1 MKKILFTR
9 AFQRELLAPYIEGKY
24 EVVMWEEENIPMPR
38 QLLLE
43 KVADVEAIYTNV
55 ADQLDEEFFNVAKN
69 LKAVATMGV
78 GYDNIAIDIAT
89 EKGIP
94 VGHTPDVLSEAV
106 AELAVALMYTCS
118 RRIRES
124 MDFIRNGQ
132 WKAWGPFMFAGSR
145 IKGSTIGIIGMG
157 RIGKELADIV
167 NRLGMKI
174 LYHNRRRDHESEERY
189 EARYCSLE
197 ELLKQSDVIVMLAPL
212 TDQTRHMLGYEEFS
226 MMKNTAI
233 FINVSRGPVVNE
245 KDLFQILK
253 ENKIFAAGLDVFEI
267 EPIKATHELLTL
279 PNVVTTPHIGS
290 ATIETRLRMLDI
302 TMNNIVNALE
312 GKEMLFTVNK
322 DIYQP
327 SKF

>member
-24 EVVMWEEENIPMPR
+24 EIVMWEEENIPMPR

-43 KVADVEAIYTNV
+43 KVTDVEAIYTNV

-69 LKAVATMGV
+69 LKAISTMGV
-78 GYDNIAIDIAT
+78 GYDNIAVDIAT
-89 EKGIP
+89 ARGIP

-118 RRIRES
+118 RRIVES

-132 WKAWGPFMFAGSR
+132 WQAWGPFMFAGNR

-157 RIGKELADIV
+157 RIGKELANIV
-167 NRLGMKI
+167 NRLSMKI
-174 LYHNRRRDHESEERY
+174 LYHNRRRDHNSEKQY

-197 ELLKQSDVIVMLAPL
+197 ELLRQSDVVVMLAPL
-212 TDQTRHMLGYEEFS
+212 TGHTRHMLGYEEFS

-233 FINVSRGPVVNE
+233 FINVSRGPVINE
-245 KDLFQILK
+245 SELYQILK
-253 ENKIFAAGLDVFEI
+253 ENKIFAAGLDVFEV
-267 EPIKATHELLTL
+267 EPINETHELLTL
-279 PNVVTTPHIGS
+279 PNVVTTSHIGS
-290 ATIETRLRMLDI
+290 ATIETRMRMLDI

-312 GKEMLFTVNK
+312 GGEMLFTVNN
-322 DIYQP
+322 DVYQQ
-327 SKF
+327 